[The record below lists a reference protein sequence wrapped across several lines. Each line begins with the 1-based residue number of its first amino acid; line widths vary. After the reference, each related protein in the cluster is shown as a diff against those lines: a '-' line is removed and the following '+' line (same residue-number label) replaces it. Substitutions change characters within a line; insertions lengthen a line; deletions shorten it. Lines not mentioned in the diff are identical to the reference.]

1 MVIMLCMH
9 AVVQCDFVCAVLA
22 SPAPSVSRRS
32 FRHQII
38 KYLDLATSNRGVCFV
53 CMSALHRSLQVC
65 DVVGFEGWHL
75 FISWRTQPATAST
88 CVSRVL
94 VVGGMSKTEELSV
107 SDREFLRK
115 DVLVRVRL
123 DLCMFVGVALGR
135 NSQTQCL
142 IQTRYTTAERRFIRD
157 FLIDHEAKLEDEAES
172 KILDDNRQLT
182 NIRRAGAR
190 CLCPLAL
197 TSLTNV

>member
-1 MVIMLCMH
+1 M
-9 AVVQCDFVCAVLA
+9 
-22 SPAPSVSRRS
+22 
-32 FRHQII
+32 
-38 KYLDLATSNRGVCFV
+38 
-53 CMSALHRSLQVC
+53 
-65 DVVGFEGWHL
+65 
-75 FISWRTQPATAST
+75 
-88 CVSRVL
+88 
-94 VVGGMSKTEELSV
+94 

-123 DLCMFVGVALGR
+123 DLCMFLGVALGR